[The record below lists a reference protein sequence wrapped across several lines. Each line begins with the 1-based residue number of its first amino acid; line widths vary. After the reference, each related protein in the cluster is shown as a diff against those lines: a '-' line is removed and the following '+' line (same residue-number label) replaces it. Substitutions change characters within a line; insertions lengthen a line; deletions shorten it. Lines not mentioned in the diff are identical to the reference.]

1 MKHLPFYLRQAF
13 ANLRHN
19 PQRTIFVLFC
29 IAVGVAAVV
38 SLRTVGMM
46 IGEGLTQNLQ
56 ADNRGDLVLAP
67 PITDDRFT
75 EAKHDPSLVEDGGDF
90 SQTTFSE
97 HALAEFRSWA
107 TEKDCRMSLAL
118 RHLKPASVYPIAERD
133 SAPITAAVFF
143 VEPKDYPFYGELVL
157 LDPEGA
163 PLRQALQKPR
173 SIVLNERLSGALE
186 VTVGDQIHLQGPE
199 PFTVKGIIDSAAEAR
214 LREMEAVVMPW
225 ALLSYRD
232 AVDTY
237 GIHADTVYIQSPPGA
252 DVGALAKD
260 LQSRFT
266 GLRVLS
272 TEDLREQNRKVSDY
286 LTDLATVLGLL
297 SLLIGGIGIINTMLV
312 VVGRRTLEI
321 GVLKSMGLQGRQI
334 TFMFLIE
341 ALVLGIL
348 GSLAGAGLGLLLVSV
363 LQRIA
368 EETVSQTLEFALFP
382 EAILMG
388 LITGVLVTLVFGFLP
403 TLSAG
408 RVRPAVV
415 LQPAH
420 AGIPR
425 AGLGLSSLVV
435 ILLTGVIGLLVGQIL
450 GKTVLGI
457 GIAYAAMAGLA
468 LATLILGGLV
478 ILLSHLPSFGNASIK
493 LSQRAMISHPGRAA
507 STLLAL
513 VVGMFALSSI
523 LFMTNTLLNVIND
536 VMEEQLGGDVIVIP
550 ESPESSA
557 AAAAAIERLEG
568 VESVTHQSVYTAKIV
583 AIEGDRN
590 METLEQWAYETGS
603 KDRDQGTEPP
613 EPAPEDE
620 KKEKFDHARFVLRDF
635 IDRLSVSV
643 GSEGDQEYEIGE
655 GRDLVE
661 GAEPQVVLRH
671 TRALEW
677 LGLSEGDRVTLQF
690 GDQSE
695 VTVTIAGLMA
705 APRKNDNFQVNV
717 GEQTAAVASANV
729 VPADAIP
736 LPTPYIVDLQDEH
749 LNDAL
754 RELSEIKGVFALH
767 VSLINQLLT
776 GIFQKLTAL
785 PLVVAIL
792 ALFAGGVIIANTVS
806 LAVLERRRQIGI
818 MKALGMQAGDVL
830 KILLLENGLVGLL
843 GGLIGTGL
851 GAVLILLTGMLSES
865 PGSFPFGTMV
875 LLVLLA
881 VAISLVAALLTA
893 WGASRE
899 KPLVVLRYE

>member
-1 MKHLPFYLRQAF
+1 
-13 ANLRHN
+13 
-19 PQRTIFVLFC
+19 
-29 IAVGVAAVV
+29 
-38 SLRTVGMM
+38 
-46 IGEGLTQNLQ
+46 
-56 ADNRGDLVLAP
+56 
-67 PITDDRFT
+67 
-75 EAKHDPSLVEDGGDF
+75 
-90 SQTTFSE
+90 
-97 HALAEFRSWA
+97 
-107 TEKDCRMSLAL
+107 MSLAL
-118 RHLKPASVYPIAERD
+118 RHLKPASVYPIAAGE
-133 SAPITAAVFF
+133 SAPITAMPFY
-143 VEPKDYPFYGELVL
+143 VEPQNYPFYGEHLL
-157 LDPEGA
+157 LDPAGA
-163 PLRQALQKPR
+163 PLRQALERPR
-173 SIVLNERLSGALE
+173 SIVLNDRLAGALE
-186 VTVGDQIHLQGPE
+186 VGVGDQVHLQGPE
-199 PFTVKGIIDSAAEAR
+199 PFTVTGIIDNSAEAR

-225 ALLSYRD
+225 ALLSYQD
-232 AVDTY
+232 GVDVY
-237 GIHADTVYIQSPPGA
+237 GIHADTVYLQAPPDA
-252 DVGALAKD
+252 DIGALAED
-260 LQSRFT
+260 LEERFT

-272 TEDLREQNRKVSDY
+272 TETLREQNRKISDY

-341 ALVLGIL
+341 ASLLGIL
-348 GSLAGAGLGLLLVSV
+348 GSLSGAGLGLLLVSV
-363 LQRIA
+363 LQRVA
-368 EETVSQTLEFALFP
+368 EETVSQTLEFRLFP

-415 LQPAH
+415 LQPGR

-450 GKTVLGI
+450 GKTLVGI
-457 GIAYAAMAGLA
+457 GLAYAAMAGLA

-478 ILLSHLPSFGNASIK
+478 ILLSHMPSFGNASFK
-493 LSQRAMISHPGRAA
+493 LSQRAMASHPGRAA

-536 VMEEQLGGDVIVIP
+536 VMEEQLGGDVIVVP
-550 ESPESSA
+550 ESPESA
-557 AAAAAIERLEG
+557 AVAAAAIERLEG
-568 VESVTHQSVYTAKIV
+568 VESVKHQSVYSAKII
-583 AIEGDRN
+583 AIEGDRD

-603 KDRDQGTEPP
+603 KS
-613 EPAPEDE
+613 DE
-620 KKEKFDHARFVLRDF
+620 VDAEASEAIAEAEGADEFDFVRFTLRNFVDH
-635 IDRLSVSV
+635 LTVSL
-643 GSEGDQEYEIGE
+643 GEEAEQEYEIGE
-655 GRDLVE
+655 GQDLVE
-661 GAEPQVVLRH
+661 GAEPQVILRH
-671 TRALEW
+671 AQALEW
-677 LGLSEGDRVTLQF
+677 LGISAGDRITLQL
-690 GDQSE
+690 GDDAE
-695 VTVTIAGLMA
+695 VTVKIAGIMA
-705 APRKNDNFQVNV
+705 EPRQKDNFQVNV
-717 GEQTAAVASANV
+717 GERTAAVASANV
-729 VPADAIP
+729 IP
-736 LPTPYIVDLQDEH
+736 ENTIPMPTPYIVDLQDEH
-749 LNDAL
+749 LNAAL

-851 GAVLILLTGMLSES
+851 GAALILFTGMLSES
-865 PGSFPFGTMV
+865 PGSFPFGTLI

-881 VAISLVAALLTA
+881 VGISLVAALLTA